1 MSDFT
6 GRRVL
11 VTGGTK
17 GIGRAVVDL
26 FTGAGARV
34 VAAARE
40 TPEGPMFVAADLSTP
55 DGAAAVAAYTLSRLG
70 GVDVIVHNAG
80 ASLSYAGGALGLD
93 DDAWQ
98 RTFDLN
104 LFAAVRLDRALL
116 PSMMTQRSG
125 VIIHFASVQWRRPN
139 GSAPAYAAAKA
150 AVRNYS
156 RGLAQEM
163 AGHGIRVVTV
173 TPGFIETSGAQAR
186 IERMATRAGTDTD
199 TARQQLVDGI
209 GGVPLGRPGRPEEAA
224 ELVAFLA
231 SDRASYL
238 TGGEFVVDG
247 GNIPTI

>member
-1 MSDFT
+1 MDEFS

-17 GIGRAVVDL
+17 GMGRAVVDRL
-26 FTGAGARV
+26 AGAGARV
-34 VAAARE
+34 VGTARQV
-40 TPEGPMFVAADLSTP
+40 PDDPMFVAADLGTA
-55 DGAAAVAAYTLSRLG
+55 DGVATIAAYTLERLG

-80 ASLSYAGGALGLD
+80 ASLSSAGGSLGLD

-116 PSMMTQRSG
+116 PSMVAQGSG
-125 VIIHFASVQWRRPN
+125 VVIHFSSVQWRRPN
-139 GSAPAYAAAKA
+139 GLAPAYAAAKA
-150 AVRNYS
+150 ALRNYS
-156 RGLAQEM
+156 KGLSQEM
-163 AGHGIRVVTV
+163 AEHGIRVVTV

-186 IERMATRAGTDTD
+186 IERMAAQAGTDLA
-199 TARQQLVDGI
+199 TARRQLVDGI

-238 TGGEFVVDG
+238 TGGEFVLDG